1 MFTKNNSHFCR
12 PYYMSRGL
20 MEFVQNSKE
29 FKEKKW
35 AKRGGEQTTVQTVS

>member
-1 MFTKNNSHFCR
+1 
-12 PYYMSRGL
+12 

-35 AKRGGEQTTVQTVS
+35 AKRGGEQAATVQTVSTS

>member
-1 MFTKNNSHFCR
+1 MIIFR

-35 AKRGGEQTTVQTVS
+35 AKRGGEQATVQTVSSS